1 MNFSR
6 NVENIK
12 PSVTLEFNQMAL
24 DMINKGEDV
33 IKLTAGEPDFPT
45 PKSIINAA
53 TKAMEEGKT
62 KYTQSSGILP
72 LREKISRKLSAENK
86 LYYSP
91 DEIVVTNGG
100 KQAIYNT
107 LLAILNPGDEVIILS
122 PSWVSYGAQVNL
134 CGGVPV
140 YVKTISDN
148 GFLPSTKDIESS
160 LTSKTKAIIINSPN
174 NPTGA
179 IYSEKLLGEIA
190 ELAKKRN
197 LLIISDEVYE
207 KLAFDEEHISIASFK
222 DMKERCAVI
231 NAFSKTYSMTGWRI
245 GYVAGSKKLAKTIS
259 KIQSHQCSNVNT
271 ISQYAATE
279 AFNVDI
285 TYMVDAFK
293 ERRSLVN
300 EKLSSMKFNFSYPK
314 GAFYFFIDIRK
325 YLGKRYK
332 NSLSFC
338 KSLLENTRVG
348 LVPGSA
354 FEAEGFVRLSYA
366 SSLEE
371 LKEGLNRLE
380 RFLSFS

>member
-1 MNFSR
+1 MKYSR
-6 NVENIK
+6 YVENIK

-24 DMINKGEDV
+24 DMINKGVDV

-53 TKAMEEGKT
+53 VKAMEEGKT

-72 LREKISRKLSAENK
+72 LRERISEKLLKDNSLN
-86 LYYSP
+86 YSP

-107 LLAILNPGDEVIILS
+107 LLAIINPGDEVIILT
-122 PSWVSYGAQVNL
+122 PSWVSYGAQVSL

-140 YVKTISDN
+140 YVKTHSDK
-148 GFLPSTKDIESS
+148 GFVPTIEDIESS
-160 LTSKTKAIIINSPN
+160 LTDNTKAIIINTPN

-179 IYSEKLLGEIA
+179 IYPEKVLKEIA
-190 ELAKKRN
+190 ELARQRN
-197 LLIISDEVYE
+197 LFVISDEVYE
-207 KLAFDEEHISIASFK
+207 KLAFDKEHTSIASF
-222 DMKERCAVI
+222 DGMKERCAVI

-245 GYVAGSKKLAKTIS
+245 GYVAGSRELAKTIA
-259 KIQSHQCSNVNT
+259 KIQSHQCSNVNS
-271 ISQYAATE
+271 ISQYAAIE

-285 TYMVDAFK
+285 SYMVDAFK

-300 EKLSSMKFNFSYPK
+300 EKLSKMKLEYVYPK
-314 GAFYFFIDIRK
+314 GAFYFFIDIKKFLNNRLK
-325 YLGKRYK
+325 D
-332 NSLSFC
+332 SLSFC
-338 KSLLENTRVG
+338 KSLLEDARVG

-354 FEAEGFVRLSYA
+354 FEAEDYIRLSYA

-371 LKEGLNRLE
+371 LNEGLNRMKD
-380 RFLSFS
+380 FLSVL

>member
-1 MNFSR
+1 MKYSR
-6 NVENIK
+6 YVENIK

-24 DMINKGEDV
+24 DMLNKGVNV

-45 PKSIINAA
+45 PKIIINAA
-53 TKAMEEGKT
+53 IKAMDEGKT

-72 LREKISRKLSAENK
+72 LRERISEKLLKENG
-86 LYYSP
+86 LNYSP

-107 LLAILNPGDEVIILS
+107 LLTIINPGNEVIILT

-140 YVKTISDN
+140 YVKTHSDK
-148 GFLPSTKDIESS
+148 GFIPTIENIESS
-160 LTSKTKAIIINSPN
+160 LTDNTKAIIINTPN

-179 IYSEKLLGEIA
+179 IYPEKVLKEIA
-190 ELAKKRN
+190 ELARQRN
-197 LLIISDEVYE
+197 LFVISDEVYE
-207 KLAFDEEHISIASFK
+207 KLAFDKEHTSIASF
-222 DMKERCAVI
+222 DGMKERCAVI

-245 GYVAGSKKLAKTIS
+245 GYVAAPREFAKTVT
-259 KIQSHQCSNVNT
+259 KIQSHQCSNVNS
-271 ISQYAATE
+271 ISQYAAIE

-285 TYMVDAFK
+285 TYMIDAFK

-300 EKLSSMKFNFSYPK
+300 EKLSNMNLEYVYPK
-314 GAFYFFIDIRK
+314 GAFYFFIDIKKFLNNRLK
-325 YLGKRYK
+325 D
-332 NSLSFC
+332 SLSFC
-338 KSLLENTRVG
+338 KSLLEDARVG

-354 FEAEGFVRLSYA
+354 FEAEGSIRLSYA

-371 LKEGLNRLE
+371 LNEGLNRMKD
-380 RFLSFS
+380 FLSGL